1 MRIGELVAV
10 TVVAALFCAVR
21 SEGATSPKA
30 NDFLRGPGQWLMTG
44 NEVRAF
50 RSTTTDEEAQK
61 AIDLF
66 WVRRD
71 PTPGTARNEFHEEF
85 DARVAFADREFKFR
99 NKRGSLTDQG
109 KVFVLLGPAQD
120 FSKYSGHGAVGG
132 AVDETGWDRG
142 VGGRFEWTYPQGTG
156 IGLSGPVIFI
166 ENMNTGE
173 YNYDIQHSNIGGAL
187 GRAREKAVVS
197 AGVTEVPAWAVEKP
211 AVAELTIPG
220 QVRAETSTAPGSS
233 VVPHAPGPSRTVAA
247 AQVAVPLLPAGVRTL
262 VLMKDVMAIN
272 PRGGG
277 DPLARA
283 AGAVSFTMQDDLGYA
298 FQYCSGSLDPATH
311 PVLGLTL
318 TISGESEGKKV
329 HFSAADDDLVP
340 DGIPTLPGC
349 YLVRGSLPLGE
360 VGRGSYE
367 LALTLTDKAPH
378 QSYDLR
384 KSFKVE

>member
-1 MRIGELVAV
+1 MRIRDCVAV
-10 TVVAALFCAVR
+10 TVAAALFCAGR
-21 SEGATSPKA
+21 SEAAISA
-30 NDFLRGPGQWLMTG
+30 RSDDFLRGPAQWHLT
-44 NEVRAF
+44 NDEVRAL
-50 RSTTTDEEAQK
+50 RSAASDEEAQK
-61 AIDLF
+61 AIALF

-71 PTPGTARNEFHEEF
+71 PTPGTPRNEFHEEF

-109 KVFVLLGPAQD
+109 KVYILLGPAKD
-120 FSKYSGHGAVGG
+120 FSKYAGHGAVGG

-142 VGGRFEWTYPQGTG
+142 IGGRFEWTYPQGTG

-173 YNYDIQHSNIGGAL
+173 YNYDIQHSNVGGAL

-197 AGVTEVPAWAVEKP
+197 AGLTVVPAWAVEQP
-211 AVAELTIPG
+211 AMSELTIPDLAA
-220 QVRAETSTAPGSS
+220 AETSTAPAPS
-233 VVPHAPGPSRTVAA
+233 VVPHDPGPSRTVAA
-247 AQVAVPLLPAGVRTL
+247 PHVAVPLLPAGVRTL
-262 VLMKDVMAIN
+262 VLMKDVMAIH
-272 PRGGG
+272 PREGG

-283 AGAVSFTMQDDLGYA
+283 ASAVSFTMQDDLGYA
-298 FQYCSGSLDPATH
+298 FRYCSGSLDPATH

-329 HFSAADDDLVP
+329 HFSGADDDLVP

-349 YLVRGSLPLGE
+349 YLVRGSLPLGD

-367 LALTLTDKAPH
+367 LALTLTDKASH
-378 QSYDLR
+378 QTYNLR